1 MLVFIGRAPAS
12 TAEICAEIAT
22 TTIGSRME
30 PFAAIVAAPSAGG
43 LEWHEAPDS
52 TRDFLTSQL
61 GPWQELGYESF
72 AILLPGS
79 NLATEIVREHARTL
93 AFFLKRTAAQRAW
106 FLCASAATATS
117 TTAFASWLERKCSKI
132 GGAHDAALQ
141 LAPAEPP
148 PICLETPRL
157 LLTFAEPAQ
166 IEGYYRAICDSN
178 MFDTLLWD
186 GPDNVQALHDHTLKS
201 RQLYALGPEH
211 ALNLA
216 IIEKSTRQL
225 IGGVSWRPLATDPL
239 YGTIGYTLEPKS
251 HGRGYATEATQRLVA
266 HVFDALE
273 AERIEAEV
281 FLGND
286 ASRRVLEKC
295 GFSQESV
302 RRASVVKRGERLDE
316 WVYALTRADWRRR

>member
-1 MLVFIGRAPAS
+1 MLVFIGGVPAS
-12 TAEICAEIAT
+12 SAETCAEVAT
-22 TTIGSRME
+22 RTIGSRME
-30 PFAAIVAAPSAGG
+30 PFAAIVAAASPGG
-43 LEWHEAPDS
+43 LEWHEAPES

-61 GPWQELGYESF
+61 SAWQELGYERF
-72 AILLPGS
+72 VVLLPGS
-79 NLATEIVREHARTL
+79 HPGPEIVREHARTL
-93 AFFLKRTAAQRAW
+93 AFFLKRKAAQRAW
-106 FLCASAATATS
+106 LLCGSAAAAGS
-117 TTAFASWLERKCSKI
+117 PIALASWLEREYSKV
-132 GGAHDAALQ
+132 GGAQDAGLQ
-141 LAPAEPP
+141 LVPTEPP
-148 PICLETPRL
+148 PICLETSRL
-157 LLTFAEPAQ
+157 LLTFAAPAQ
-166 IEGYYRAICDSN
+166 IEGYYRAIRDSS

-186 GPDNVQALHDHTLKS
+186 GPDDVHALHDFTLKS

-239 YGTIGYTLEPKS
+239 YGTIGYTLEPKN
-251 HGRGYATEATQRLVA
+251 HGRGFATEATQRLVA